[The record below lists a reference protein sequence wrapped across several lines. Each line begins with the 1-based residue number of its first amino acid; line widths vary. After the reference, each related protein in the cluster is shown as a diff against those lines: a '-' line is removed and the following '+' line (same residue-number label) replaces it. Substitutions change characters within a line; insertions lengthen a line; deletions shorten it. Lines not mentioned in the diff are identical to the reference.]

1 MSEVDTAGSG
11 EKVTTD
17 GLDAR
22 EQGAIEILQEIC
34 DASGL
39 DLMAQPLTRHSPYL
53 DVELTGSSAPSTFGR
68 HGYSLDA
75 LQYLSNLIISKR
87 IGPDVRVILDAAGY
101 RERRATSLIEL
112 AREFAEQVKDRQEE
126 CELDPLPAHE
136 RRLIH
141 NALSDDPGIRTYS
154 EGDDPDRR
162 VIIAPAL

>member
-1 MSEVDTAGSG
+1 MSEVGTAVSG

-17 GLDAR
+17 SLDAH
-22 EQGAIEILQEIC
+22 EQGAVEILQEIC
-34 DASGL
+34 SASGL
-39 DLMAQPLTRHSPYL
+39 DLKPNPITRHSPYL
-53 DVELTGSSAPSTFGR
+53 DVDLVGSHASSTFGR

-87 IGPDVRVILDAAGY
+87 MGPEVRVILDAGGY
-101 RERRATSLIEL
+101 RERREKTLIQL
-112 AREFAEQVKDRQEE
+112 ARELADQVKEMQEE

-141 NALSDDPGIRTYS
+141 NALSDDPAIRTYS

-162 VIIAPAL
+162 VIIAPA